1 MKVTGSKAGRP
12 MKVFVDKT
20 GRTRAVVDQK
30 AIEAK
35 LDVST
40 RLQKRKSRKITVV
53 KRGGK

>member
-1 MKVTGSKAGRP
+1 
-12 MKVFVDKT
+12 MKVFVDET
-20 GRTRAVVDQK
+20 GRTRAVVDRT
-30 AIEAK
+30 AIDAK